1 MSVSVLLVEDD
12 LLLGE
17 MVALNLAHMGLTV
30 GRAGTFVEGKEALLS
45 GTFGLAILD
54 VMLPGG
60 DGFELAKL
68 ARAKGLSMPILML
81 TARDDLGAKVQGL
94 DAGADDYLTKP
105 FHTEELLA
113 RVRAMVRRV
122 GAKPQASA
130 SGRLELAPWWVDLS
144 TGVCLCAE
152 GDVVLT
158 EKELALMKLF
168 LEHEDEVL
176 ERSDILDAVWGLEAF
191 PTDRTVDNF
200 IVRLRR
206 LFERDPADPRRFV
219 TIRGRGYLFRREAR

>member
-1 MSVSVLLVEDD
+1 VSVSVLLVEDD

-45 GTFGLAILD
+45 GSFGLAILD

-94 DAGADDYLTKP
+94 DSGADDYLTKP
-105 FHTEELLA
+105 FQTEELLA

-122 GAKPQASA
+122 GAKPV

-144 TGVCLCAE
+144 TGVCQCAE

-168 LEHEDEVL
+168 LGHEDEVL

-206 LFERDPADPRRFV
+206 LFERDPADPKRFV
-219 TIRGRGYLFRREAR
+219 TIRGRGYLFRREPG